1 MAREADGQG
10 AASRP
15 SDAAEGNAPMAGGA
29 EPVGPSSVADD
40 AAMLAR
46 LTADRRAL
54 HRAPEIGLDLPHTC
68 AYVEGRLAGL
78 GAVVEH
84 PLPSC
89 VTALFDVGA
98 PATVAFRCDM
108 DALPV
113 TEATGRD
120 FASATPGVMHACGH
134 DGHTATMLE
143 LARQVSAAR
152 AAGGRLPHNV
162 LLVFQPGEEHPG
174 GARLVCETGL
184 LERHHVGCVFGLH
197 LWPDLAAGEVRT
209 RPGAFLARAS
219 EMNVEVEGVS
229 AHAAHQEAGVDALA
243 PAARLALAIG
253 EVAPAERSLG
263 NPCVVNMGRME
274 AGTVRNAVAGS
285 ARIEGTVRTFE
296 PASWERVRTK
306 IGAIVAAEAETSQAK
321 ATVDF
326 DEGYPA
332 VINDQA
338 LTGRVLADVTG
349 VGLEPEPSMIA
360 DDFSFYEQRVPGT
373 YFFLGTGNPAHG
385 LHSDGFDFD
394 EHVLLAG
401 VGLFRQLATMDW
413 TAQMRVAGSVD
424 AAGLDA
430 TPATP
435 GAPVPTPHKE
445 A

>member
-1 MAREADGQG
+1 MAREADGRE
-10 AASRP
+10 AASRA
-15 SDAAEGNAPMAGGA
+15 SDAAERNAPTATGA
-29 EPVGPSSVADD
+29 APAAPSLAADD
-40 AAMLAR
+40 GAMLTR
-46 LTADRRAL
+46 LTVDRRAL
-54 HRAPEIGLDLPHTC
+54 HRAPELGLDLPRTC
-68 AYVEGRLAGL
+68 AYVEGQLAGL
-78 GAVVEH
+78 GAVLEH

-98 PATVAFRCDM
+98 PTTVAFRCDM

-120 FASATPGVMHACGH
+120 FASVTPGVMHACGH

-152 AAGGRLPHNV
+152 AAGEPLPHNV

-296 PASWERVRTK
+296 PASWERVRAQ
-306 IGAIVAAEAETSQAK
+306 IGTIVAAEAATSQVK
-321 ATVDF
+321 ATVAF
-326 DEGYPA
+326 NEGYPA

-338 LTGRVLADVTG
+338 LTDRVLADVTG

-360 DDFSFYEQRVPGT
+360 DDFSFYQERVPGT
-373 YFFLGTGNPAHG
+373 YFFLGTGDSVHG

-413 TAQMRVAGSVD
+413 TDQMRVAGQAE
-424 AAGLDA
+424 AAGSGAD
-430 TPATP
+430 PAVSE
-435 GAPVPTPHKE
+435 ALVPTPHKE